1 MKRFGFF
8 TFIKR
13 LAKSKHMF
21 DSVNTKIYLVKLSYI
36 YIKFS

>member
-8 TFIKR
+8 AFIKR
-13 LAKSKHMF
+13 LAKSEHIF
-21 DSVNTKIYLVKLSYI
+21 DGVNTKIYLVKLSCI